1 MPRGGNQ
8 SKLSLAGLMNQSGTA
23 GLLMG
28 PMLTRRSIVFGAT
41 AAVLA
46 PPAVAADA
54 TALAFVTSIY
64 DAYKGKNSKGVPLD
78 NARAVR
84 RYFEPSLAALINR
97 DRAIAAKRGE
107 VGLLDGD
114 PFIDAQDWDIP
125 SFEIA
130 LTEIAPGR
138 TTATVKFTNLGK
150 PSSVLLDLV
159 KIKNDWRIGDVTW
172 QRDGKPQTLRSI
184 YTR

>member
-1 MPRGGNQ
+1 
-8 SKLSLAGLMNQSGTA
+8 MNQSGTA

-28 PMLTRRSIVFGAT
+28 PILTRRRIVFGA
-41 AAVLA
+41 AYAVLA
-46 PPAVAADA
+46 GPALAADA
-54 TALAFVTSIY
+54 TAIAFVTSIY
-64 DAYKGKNSKGVPLD
+64 DAYKGKDSRGIPLE

-84 RYFEPSLAALINR
+84 RYFEPSLAALINK
-97 DRAIAAKRGE
+97 DRAAAAKRGE

-125 SFEIA
+125 NFEIA
-130 LTEIAPGR
+130 VTDIAPGK
-138 TTATVKFTNLGK
+138 TSATVKFTNLGK